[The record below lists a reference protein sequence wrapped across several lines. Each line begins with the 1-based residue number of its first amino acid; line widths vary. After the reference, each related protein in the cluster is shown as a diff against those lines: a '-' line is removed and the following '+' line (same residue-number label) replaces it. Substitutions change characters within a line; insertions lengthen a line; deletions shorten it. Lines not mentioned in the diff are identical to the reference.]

1 MIGSLPNTIVIDL
14 FSHVSSSL
22 ICSIRYSSELKP
34 VRIRNLLEF
43 FRSFLTHV
51 PTFPTSL
58 LRGYFPAGGHC
69 HLNNSLWSSALIE
82 KILVQFVQP
91 YCALCDLCPIQA
103 STFFRR
109 PSQPVFIASRISRIF

>member
-34 VRIRNLLEF
+34 VRIRNLLEL
-43 FRSFLTHV
+43 FRSFLTHL

-58 LRGYFPAGGHC
+58 FSGYFPAGGHC
-69 HLNNSLWSSALIE
+69 HLNNSLWSSLFIE
-82 KILVQFVQP
+82 KN
-91 YCALCDLCPIQA
+91 YMN
-103 STFFRR
+103 FFNHMVRTMY
-109 PSQPVFIASRISRIF
+109 P